1 MAIKIYFVVSSSRPV
16 ESWPKKITGPPK
28 FIYRAN
34 FKKI

>member
-16 ESWPKKITGPPK
+16 ESCSKKTTGPPK